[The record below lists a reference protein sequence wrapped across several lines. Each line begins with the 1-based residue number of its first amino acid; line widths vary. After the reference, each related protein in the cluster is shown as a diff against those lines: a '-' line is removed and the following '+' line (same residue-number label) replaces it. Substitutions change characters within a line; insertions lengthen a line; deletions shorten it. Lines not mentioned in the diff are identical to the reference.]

1 MALRDNHEHR
11 VISAILHDRDAYESI
26 NTDINVQEDF
36 SDMGQIV
43 VDKIVE
49 YYHNDPDAMH
59 VDRDFL
65 IDQIGREY
73 PKHAGTFEAT
83 INGLEPVSAPN
94 ALSEFSKLK
103 LARAQENL
111 VQSISDGDTSKFE
124 TYLQRA
130 TYLVERG
137 SNFDDTGEYVGT
149 DIEDILVAYQKEN
162 LIRVMPS
169 KLNDVLEGG
178 VVPGTQIAVY
188 APTEVGKSMLAITMA
203 CGFLRDGHKVMY
215 LGNEDPAK
223 AMLLR
228 FYTHLS
234 GMTKDEIIANPKQ
247 AKEIAVDNG
256 YNNLIFKEASPGSL
270 FDIKRTIDK
279 YNPAVV
285 FVDQMANMET
295 RGNFTKV
302 EKNEYLAS
310 RIRSLAKK
318 HDIVS
323 IIMHQASE
331 SAYGNAVLE
340 KNDMY
345 YSNVGVQGQMDVMIG
360 IGMDASMEQQNRR
373 MLCLTKNKISSKH
386 DIIPATVDPLT
397 SSVYTIGDE
406 Q

>member
-11 VISAILHDRDAYESI
+11 VISAILHEREAYDSI
-26 NTDINVQEDF
+26 STDINVQEDF

-43 VDKIVE
+43 VEKIIE
-49 YYHNDPDAMH
+49 YYQTDPDAPR

-65 IDQIGREY
+65 IDTISREY
-73 PKHAGTFEAT
+73 PKHASMFEAT
-83 INGLEPVSAPN
+83 ISSFEPVSAPN

-103 LARAQENL
+103 MGRAHENL
-111 VQSISDGDTSKFE
+111 AQAIADNDKQKIS

-130 TYLVERG
+130 VYLEERG
-137 SNFDDTGEYVGT
+137 SNFDDTGEYVAT
-149 DIEDILVAYQKEN
+149 DIDDILVAYQKEN
-162 LIRVMPS
+162 LIRVFPEQ
-169 KLNDVLEGG
+169 LNDVLEGG
-178 VVPGTQIAVY
+178 VVPGTQIAIY

-203 CGFLRDGHKVMY
+203 AGFLREGRKVLY

-228 FYTHLS
+228 FYTNLS
-234 GMTKDEIIANPKQ
+234 GMTKDEIIRDPRA
-247 AKEIAVDNG
+247 AKELAVQNG
-256 YNNLIFKEASPGSL
+256 YNNLVFKEASPGSL
-270 FDIKRTIDK
+270 FDIKRAIDK
-279 YNPAVV
+279 HQPDVI

-310 RIRSLAKK
+310 RIRSMAKK
-318 HDIVS
+318 HEVVS
-323 IIMHQASE
+323 VIIHQASE
-331 SAYGNAVLE
+331 SAYGNAILQ

-360 IGMDASMEQQNRR
+360 IGMDAGMEQQDKR

-386 DIIPATVDPLT
+386 ANIPVSVDPYT
-397 SSVYTIGDE
+397 SAVF
-406 Q
+406 